1 MSGKTPTEIL
11 REILAKKASQANASI
26 SSATEAP
33 STTEVKTESAKT
45 EANGAPPA
53 AQVAAEPS
61 VVSQVAVET
70 ATATMHTEAT
80 IANETKVLTEEQLLP
95 LSKQMDKRIPVSYV
109 TVKTGMT
116 INLGNYSNGKVD
128 VSISVPV
135 GFEITPEYQ
144 QKINEAYEFGKNFT
158 ESKTRE
164 QAKKLI
170 DYAKTRQ

>member
-11 REILAKKASQANASI
+11 REILANKASQANASI
-26 SSATEAP
+26 SSAIETPIITEIRVE
-33 STTEVKTESAKT
+33 SVKPETN
-45 EANGAPPA
+45 EAASA
-53 AQVAAEPS
+53 AQVVAPS
-61 VVSQVAVET
+61 AVSQVAVET
-70 ATATMHTEAT
+70 ATATLHTEAT